1 MIYFVYD
8 WDAIITAESFISHY
22 EIQIENSLFVQ
33 REPNE
38 GLPPKRKK
46 EVASKQTEPWRV

>member
-46 EVASKQTEPWRV
+46 EVASKQTEP